1 MGIGKGN
8 LITFEGIEGSGKSTQ
23 LNEVYKFLKKRK
35 IKCIKTREPGGT
47 RLAEKIRKLI
57 IKDLKNNEDN
67 LTELLLLF
75 AARSNHFLKIKKF
88 IKKGYLVL
96 CDRYID
102 STYAYQHYEQGQDIK
117 LINFL
122 QNLISKKSFPKIT
135 FFIDIPVK
143 ISKLR
148 VKGRGRLDRF
158 DQYGEKKLNK
168 LRKSFVNLTKKHNRI
183 IKIDGTKNKKDI
195 TIQIVDYLIKKNVI
209 KNFK

>member
-1 MGIGKGN
+1 MGIVKGN
-8 LITFEGIEGSGKSTQ
+8 LISFEGIEGSGKSTQ

-75 AARSNHFLKIKKF
+75 AARSNHFLKIKKL

-143 ISKLR
+143 TSKLR

-158 DQYGEKKLNK
+158 DKYGEKKLNK
-168 LRKSFVNLTKKHNRI
+168 LRKSFINLTKKHNRI

-195 TIQIVDYLIKKNVI
+195 TIQIVNYLIKKNVI

>member
-143 ISKLR
+143 TSKLR
-148 VKGRGRLDRF
+148 VKSRVSLDRF
-158 DQYGEKKLNK
+158 DKYGEKKLNK
-168 LRKSFVNLTKKHNRI
+168 LRKSFINLTKKHNRI

-195 TIQIVDYLIKKNVI
+195 TIQIVNYLIKKNVI

>member
-143 ISKLR
+143 ISKSR

-168 LRKSFVNLTKKHNRI
+168 LRKSFINLTKKHNRI

-195 TIQIVDYLIKKNVI
+195 TIQIVNYLIKKNVI

>member
-75 AARSNHFLKIKKF
+75 AARSNHFLKIKKL

-148 VKGRGRLDRF
+148 VKGRGKLDRF

-168 LRKSFVNLTKKHNRI
+168 LRKSFINLTKKHNRI

-195 TIQIVDYLIKKNVI
+195 TIQIVNYLIKKNVI

>member
-1 MGIGKGN
+1 MEITKGN

-148 VKGRGRLDRF
+148 VKGRGRMDRF

-168 LRKSFVNLTKKHNRI
+168 LRKSFINLTKKHNRI

-195 TIQIVDYLIKKNVI
+195 TIQIVNYLIKKNVI
-209 KNFK
+209 KNF

>member
-1 MGIGKGN
+1 MGIVKGN
-8 LITFEGIEGSGKSTQ
+8 LISFEGIEGSGKSTQ
-23 LNEVYKFLKKRK
+23 LNEVYNFLKKRK

-75 AARSNHFLKIKKF
+75 AARSNHFLKIKKL
-88 IKKGYLVL
+88 IKRGYLVL

-158 DQYGEKKLNK
+158 DKYGEKKLNK
-168 LRKSFVNLTKKHNRI
+168 LRKSFINLTKKHNRI

-195 TIQIVDYLIKKNVI
+195 TIQIVNYLIKKNVI

>member
-75 AARSNHFLKIKKF
+75 AARSNHFLKIKKL

-135 FFIDIPVK
+135 FFIDIPIK

-148 VKGRGRLDRF
+148 VKGRGALDRF

-168 LRKSFVNLTKKHNRI
+168 LRKSFINLAKKHNRI

-195 TIQIVDYLIKKNVI
+195 TIQIVNYLIKKNVI

>member
-8 LITFEGIEGSGKSTQ
+8 LISFEGIEGSGKSTQ

-35 IKCIKTREPGGT
+35 IKSIKTREPGGT

-75 AARSNHFLKIKKF
+75 AARSNHFLKIKKL
-88 IKKGYLVL
+88 IKRGYLVL

-143 ISKLR
+143 TSKLR

-158 DQYGEKKLNK
+158 DKYGEKKLNK
-168 LRKSFVNLTKKHNRI
+168 LRNSFINLTKKHNRI

-195 TIQIVDYLIKKNVI
+195 TIQIVNYLIKKNVI

>member
-158 DQYGEKKLNK
+158 DQYGEEKLNK
-168 LRKSFVNLTKKHNRI
+168 LRKSFINLTKKHNRI

-195 TIQIVDYLIKKNVI
+195 TIQIVNYLIKKNVI

>member
-1 MGIGKGN
+1 MGIVKGN
-8 LITFEGIEGSGKSTQ
+8 LISFEGIEGSGKSTQ
-23 LNEVYKFLKKRK
+23 LNEVYNFLKKRK

-75 AARSNHFLKIKKF
+75 AARSNHFLKIKKL

-135 FFIDIPVK
+135 FFIDVPVK

-158 DQYGEKKLNK
+158 DKYGEKKLNK
-168 LRKSFVNLTKKHNRI
+168 LRKSFINLTKKHNRI

-195 TIQIVDYLIKKNVI
+195 TIQIVNYLIKKNVI

>member
-143 ISKLR
+143 TSKLR

-168 LRKSFVNLTKKHNRI
+168 LRKSFINLTKKHNRI

-195 TIQIVDYLIKKNVI
+195 TIQIVNYLIKKNVI

>member
-47 RLAEKIRKLI
+47 KLAEKIRKLI

-122 QNLISKKSFPKIT
+122 QKLISKKSFPKIT

-168 LRKSFVNLTKKHNRI
+168 LRKSFINLTKKHNRI

-195 TIQIVDYLIKKNVI
+195 TIQIVNYLIKKNVI

>member
-35 IKCIKTREPGGT
+35 FKCIKTREPGGT

-102 STYAYQHYEQGQDIK
+102 STYAYQHYEQGQNIK

-143 ISKLR
+143 TSKLR
-148 VKGRGRLDRF
+148 VKSRGSLDRF
-158 DQYGEKKLNK
+158 DKYGEKKLNK
-168 LRKSFVNLTKKHNRI
+168 LRKSFINLTKKHNRI

-195 TIQIVDYLIKKNVI
+195 TIQIVNYLIKKNVI

>member
-67 LTELLLLF
+67 LAELLLLF
-75 AARSNHFLKIKKF
+75 AARSNHFLKIKKL

-168 LRKSFVNLTKKHNRI
+168 LRKSFINLTKKHNRI

-195 TIQIVDYLIKKNVI
+195 TIQIVNYLIKKNVI

>member
-47 RLAEKIRKLI
+47 KLAEKIRKLI

-75 AARSNHFLKIKKF
+75 AARSNHFLKIKKL

-158 DQYGEKKLNK
+158 DKYGEKKLNK
-168 LRKSFVNLTKKHNRI
+168 LRKSFTNLTKKHNRI

-195 TIQIVDYLIKKNVI
+195 TIQIVNYLIKKNVI

>member
-75 AARSNHFLKIKKF
+75 AARSNHFLKIKKL

-168 LRKSFVNLTKKHNRI
+168 LRKSFINLTKKHNRI

>member
-35 IKCIKTREPGGT
+35 IKCVKTREPGGT

-102 STYAYQHYEQGQDIK
+102 STYSYQHYEQGQDIK

-158 DQYGEKKLNK
+158 DEYGEKKLNK
-168 LRKSFVNLTKKHNRI
+168 LRKSFINLTKKHNRI

-195 TIQIVDYLIKKNVI
+195 TIQIVNYLIKKNVI

>member
-47 RLAEKIRKLI
+47 RLAEKLRKLI

-168 LRKSFVNLTKKHNRI
+168 LRKSFINLTKKHNRI

-195 TIQIVDYLIKKNVI
+195 TIQIVNYLIKKNVI

>member
-1 MGIGKGN
+1 MGIKKGN

-47 RLAEKIRKLI
+47 RLAEKIRKII

-75 AARSNHFLKIKKF
+75 AARSNHFLKIKKL

-168 LRKSFVNLTKKHNRI
+168 LRKSFINLTKKHNRI

-195 TIQIVDYLIKKNVI
+195 TIQIVNYLIKKNVI

>member
-75 AARSNHFLKIKKF
+75 AARSNHFLKIKKL

-168 LRKSFVNLTKKHNRI
+168 LRKSFINLTKKHNRI

-195 TIQIVDYLIKKNVI
+195 TIEIVNYLIKKNVI

>member
-143 ISKLR
+143 TSKLR

-158 DQYGEKKLNK
+158 DKYGEKKLNK
-168 LRKSFVNLTKKHNRI
+168 LRKSFINLTKKHNRI

-195 TIQIVDYLIKKNVI
+195 TIQIVNYLIKKNVI

>member
-23 LNEVYKFLKKRK
+23 LNEVYKLLKKRK

-75 AARSNHFLKIKKF
+75 AARSNHFLKIKKL

-102 STYAYQHYEQGQDIK
+102 STYAYQHCEQGQDIK

-168 LRKSFVNLTKKHNRI
+168 LRKSFINLTKKHNRI

>member
-102 STYAYQHYEQGQDIK
+102 STYAYQHYEQEQDIK

-143 ISKLR
+143 TSKLR

-158 DQYGEKKLNK
+158 DKYGEKKLNK
-168 LRKSFVNLTKKHNRI
+168 LRKSFINLTKKHNRI

-195 TIQIVDYLIKKNVI
+195 TIQIVNYLIKKNVI